1 MFQVKAPESF
11 KSTLTIVGHGREQ
24 KLNLTYRHLSVPDYA
39 SLLERL
45 GDDTLSVAQAILDIV
60 VDWDA
65 DVALDTAGVE
75 PRCSSRPAWMAPSSV
90 ATPRRCR
97 SHARETDR
105 GGGGPVLAGPHRVRA
120 DAAWIEGKALSAAAG

>member
-24 KLNLTYRHLSVPDYA
+24 KLNLTYRHLSVADYA

-45 GDDTLSVAQAILDIV
+45 GDDTLSVVQAILDIV

-75 PRCSSRPAWMAPSSV
+75 LALQQQAGLDGAIIGGYTQALQV
-90 ATPRRCR
+90 ARK
-97 SHARETDR
+97 ETDR
-105 GGGGPVLAGPHRVRA
+105 GGG
-120 DAAWIEGKALSAAAG
+120 ALYWQAPPRPSCSSSV

>member
-24 KLNLTYRHLSVPDYA
+24 KLNLTYRHLSVADYA

-60 VDWDA
+60 MDWDA

-75 PRCSSRPAWMAPSSV
+75 LALQQQAGLDGAIIGGYTQALQV
-90 ATPRRCR
+90 ARK
-97 SHARETDR
+97 
-105 GGGGPVLAGPHRVRA
+105 GN
-120 DAAWIEGKALSAAAG
+120 

>member
-24 KLNLTYRHLSVPDYA
+24 KLNLTYRHLSAADYA

-60 VDWDA
+60 VDWD

-75 PRCSSRPAWMAPSSV
+75 LALQQQAGLDGAIIGGYTQALQV
-90 ATPRRCR
+90 ARK
-97 SHARETDR
+97 ETD
-105 GGGGPVLAGPHRVRA
+105 
-120 DAAWIEGKALSAAAG
+120 